1 MDQKQ
6 INRRDFL
13 KFSGLMP
20 ALFSFP
26 FPKSI
31 LSNPAPTNRLQYAK
45 ESTSI
50 CAFCGGGCGQIAH
63 TENGKLINIEGD
75 PDHPV
80 NEGALCSKS
89 NSTFQIVNN
98 DRRMKKVLYRAPNST
113 QWEEKP
119 VDWAVKEIAKRIKA
133 TRDANF
139 ITKDETGLTVNRAEA
154 LASIGGA
161 ALDNEECYLI
171 SKLNRAL
178 GVVYLEHQARLCHSS
193 TVAALGPSFGRGAMT
208 NHWVDIKNADRI
220 LVIGANPVENHVVT
234 ARWINAAKE
243 KGAKLIVCDPRFT
256 RTAAIADL
264 FIRHRAGTDI
274 ALIGFVINY
283 CLDNKLFHD
292 EYVREYTNAPFLIK
306 PEFGFNDGLFS
317 GYDSAKRAYDSATW
331 DYQTEKTCKHKDD
344 CAQKGAIPAE
354 AKCPVCEAP
363 VETVTKKDM
372 TLNDPNSVFQLLKKH
387 FGRYTAEA
395 VSKITGVP
403 AAQLTE
409 LARTYCET
417 GKPEKAGTI
426 LYAMGATQHT
436 VGTEYIRGYSILQLL
451 LGNMGMPGGG
461 INAMRGESNVQGST
475 DMALLFH
482 LLPGYLAIPNGK
494 AHPTL
499 KDYNDKETPKTS
511 YWSNKPKFLISML
524 KAWWG
529 DKATKENDFCYN
541 YIPKIGAG
549 HKGGGYSHIALF
561 EAMSE
566 GKIKGLVS
574 WGQNPA
580 VSGPNSNLELPALG
594 KLDWMVAVDLWE
606 TETMDFWKRPG
617 VNPADI
623 KTEVFAL
630 PAAFALEKEGS
641 ITNSGRWIQW
651 RYQAVNPPGD
661 AKSDMWWL
669 DKLYKEL
676 KALYLKENGAF
687 PDPIVN
693 LNWNYGNDEPDVHLV
708 AKEINGYTT
717 ADKKQVANFTK
728 LADDGSTACGIW
740 IYSGFYPG
748 PDKKDNKAASRDK
761 SDPSGLGLFPNWTY
775 AWPVNRRIIYNRC
788 SADPKGN
795 PYNPDKALVKWDG
808 SKWITFDVPD
818 FGWKDPKGDM
828 IPPEKSAAAPFIML
842 PELHARLFTTK
853 GATKEG
859 PFPEHYEPYE
869 SPVKNL
875 LSSQQFNPV
884 SKIWDGPSN
893 KRAEVDSK
901 DFPLIAITFRL
912 TEHWQAG
919 AMTRNLPWQ
928 AELMPE
934 MFVEISPELA
944 GARGIKNGEWLKVVS
959 PRGEVMARACITSR
973 ISAHQVNGKS
983 YETVAMP
990 WHFGFSGLITGGA
1003 DRNKNYAANQLT
1015 PHIGDGNTMIPEY
1028 KVFLCNIQKAQI
1040 S

>member
-1 MDQKQ
+1 MESKQ
-6 INRRDFL
+6 MSRRGFL
-13 KFSGLMP
+13 KLSGLMP
-20 ALFSFP
+20 VAALGGLGLS
-26 FPKSI
+26 KSSAI
-31 LSNPAPTNRLQYAK
+31 AAPSYRLQYAK
-45 ESTSI
+45 ETTSI
-50 CAFCGGGCGQIAH
+50 CAFCGGGCGQIVH
-63 TENGKLINIEGD
+63 TENGKVVNVEGD

-89 NSTFQIVNN
+89 NSTYQIVNN
-98 DRRMKKVLYRAPNST
+98 DRRLNKVLYRAPNSSK
-113 QWEEKP
+113 WEEKTA
-119 VDWAVKEIAKRIKA
+119 DWAIKEIAQRVKA
-133 TRDANF
+133 SRDANF
-139 ITKDETGLTVNRAEA
+139 TAAEDGVTVNRAES
-154 LASIGGA
+154 LATIGGA

-208 NHWVDIKNADRI
+208 NHWVDIKNADCI
-220 LVIGANPVENHVVT
+220 LVIGANPVENHVVS
-234 ARWINAAKE
+234 ARWITAAKE

-264 FIRHRAGTDI
+264 FVKHRAGTDI
-274 ALIGFVINY
+274 ALIGWVINY
-283 CLDNKLFHD
+283 CLENKLYHE
-292 EYVREYTNAPFLIK
+292 EYVREYTNAPFLVNS
-306 PEFGFNDGLFS
+306 GFDFADGLFS
-317 GYDSAKRAYDSATW
+317 GYDQAKRAYNSATW
-331 DYQTEKTCKHKDD
+331 DYQSEKTCKHKEG
-344 CAQKGAIPAE
+344 CSQQGVPADS
-354 AKCPVCEAP
+354 KCPECGVA
-363 VETVTKKDM
+363 VDAATKKDM
-372 TLNDPNSVFQLLKKH
+372 TLNDPNCAFQLLKKH
-387 FGRYTAEA
+387 YSRYTPKM
-395 VSKITGVP
+395 VSEITGVP
-403 AAQLTE
+403 IDKLIE
-409 LARTYCET
+409 LANAYCET
-417 GKPEKAGTI
+417 GKPDKSGTI

-436 VGTEYIRGYSILQLL
+436 VGTEYIRAYAILQLL
-451 LGNMGMPGGG
+451 LGNMGVAGGG

-482 LLPGYLAIPNGK
+482 LLPGYLGIPNAK
-494 AHPTL
+494 LHPTL

-541 YIPKIGAG
+541 YVPKIGAG

-566 GKIKGLVS
+566 GKIKGLFS

-594 KLDWMVAVDLWE
+594 KLDWMVALDLWE

-623 KTEVFAL
+623 KTEVFVL

-641 ITNSGRWIQW
+641 ISNSGRWIQW
-651 RYQAVNPPGD
+651 RYQATNPPGD
-661 AKSDMWWL
+661 AKADLWWL
-669 DKLYKEL
+669 DRLYKEL
-676 KALYLKENGAF
+676 KTLYLADKNAAF

-693 LNWNYGNDEPDVHLV
+693 LNWNYGDEPDVHLV
-708 AKEINGYTT
+708 AKEINGYTV
-717 ADKKQVANFTK
+717 ADRKQLANFTK

-761 SDPSGLGLFPNWTY
+761 SDPSGLGIFPNWTY

-795 PYNPDKALVKWDG
+795 PYNQNKALVKWDG
-808 SKWITFDVPD
+808 SKWITYDVPD

-842 PELHARLFTTK
+842 PELHGRLFVTK

-869 SPVKNL
+869 SPVKNQM
-875 LSSQQFNPV
+875 SSQQFNPV
-884 SKIWDGPSN
+884 AKIWDGPSN
-893 KRAEVDSK
+893 KRADVGSTE
-901 DFPLIAITFRL
+901 FPIIAITFRL

-944 GARGIKNGEWLKVVS
+944 SAKGVQNGEWLKIVS
-959 PRGEVMARACITSR
+959 ARGEVSARACITQR
-973 ISAHQVNGKS
+973 ISAYQANGKKH
-983 YETVAMP
+983 EVVGMP
-990 WHFGFSGLITGGA
+990 WHFGFSGFVTGGA
-1003 DRNKNYAANQLT
+1003 DRDKNYAANQLT

-1028 KVFLCNIQKAQI
+1028 KVFLCDIRKI
-1040 S
+1040 